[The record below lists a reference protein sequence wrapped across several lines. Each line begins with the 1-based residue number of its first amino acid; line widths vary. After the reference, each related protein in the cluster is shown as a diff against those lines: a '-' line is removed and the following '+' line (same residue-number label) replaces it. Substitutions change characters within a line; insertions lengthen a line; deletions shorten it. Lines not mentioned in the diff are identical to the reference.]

1 MELNTYVNFAGN
13 CAEAFR
19 YYETHVGGKIV
30 MMMTHGEAPV
40 PTQVKPEWKD
50 AVLHARL
57 DLAGAKL
64 MGADIPGCQPMRSAY
79 ISLEVDSDAEA
90 ERIWAAL
97 SEGGQALMP
106 MQETFFATRFGQV
119 RDRFGINWMILHER
133 PAPTNPPTASKR

>member
-1 MELNTYVNFAGN
+1 MDLNTYVNFAGN

-19 YYETHVGGKIV
+19 YYEKHLGGKIV
-30 MMMTHGEAPV
+30 MMMTHGQAPV

-50 AVLHARL
+50 AVLHARI
-57 DLAGAKL
+57 DVGGAQL

-79 ISLEVDSDAEA
+79 LSLGVQSDAEA

-106 MQETFFATRFGQV
+106 MQETFFASRFGQV
-119 RDRFGINWMILHER
+119 RDRFGISWMIVHEK
-133 PAPTNPPTASKR
+133 PMSGAPPTASKG